1 MRSLRKRASLRISES
16 LRRAKLLMLMVAKAN
31 VIKAILMF
39 FITLLF
45 LRVNTWFYLFVR
57 QQR

>member
-1 MRSLRKRASLRISES
+1 
-16 LRRAKLLMLMVAKAN
+16 MLMVAKAN

-45 LRVNTWFYLFVR
+45 LRVNTKFIFFVR
-57 QQR
+57 CKGKW